1 MFRLLFIRKVEGN
14 ILRTVITFIS
24 IIIAVIIP
32 IFSSYCS
39 FIQKVFEKE
48 QNNNIVVTDT
58 TVVNLKT
65 FTVSGEYQLLSDSF
79 FRMLRENPK
88 IEKIRK
94 LYVLERIRSY
104 VSVDRGNCSEVHL
117 TGVYTDDNGL
127 IFPWDQLCEF
137 EKKGQKA
144 IIAGREFCEGEK
156 KAMMVSN
163 YDCHILGYEPEEIVG
178 KKALITDENN
188 SIHMEVEIVGV
199 YDNFLSDSPYRKT
212 GGDFKYNTSTD
223 YIFTADVPWYFDEKG
238 GDSPKDPTRVD
249 VSMKNFE
256 DAYPMI
262 SYIKNEYGI
271 AARSIATQLL
281 GITMIMKEYSRIFG
295 VIGGFAYLVVGA
307 MLFSVIYR
315 NMKEHQATRT
325 ILNNLGMTE
334 KKIKKFERREI
345 AIYGIIG
352 VVTGGAL
359 AVAICIIFGRSA
371 LIGKPEF
378 QTLKDVCPN
387 VVTVLVPIL
396 IFLLL
401 YAIIS
406 EIVLLLT
413 YKKEKEDGY
422 EKN

>member
-1 MFRLLFIRKVEGN
+1 
-14 ILRTVITFIS
+14 
-24 IIIAVIIP
+24 
-32 IFSSYCS
+32 
-39 FIQKVFEKE
+39 
-48 QNNNIVVTDT
+48 
-58 TVVNLKT
+58 
-65 FTVSGEYQLLSDSF
+65 
-79 FRMLRENPK
+79 
-88 IEKIRK
+88 
-94 LYVLERIRSY
+94 
-104 VSVDRGNCSEVHL
+104 
-117 TGVYTDDNGL
+117 
-127 IFPWDQLCEF
+127 
-137 EKKGQKA
+137 
-144 IIAGREFCEGEK
+144 
-156 KAMMVSN
+156 
-163 YDCHILGYEPEEIVG
+163 
-178 KKALITDENN
+178 
-188 SIHMEVEIVGV
+188 
-199 YDNFLSDSPYRKT
+199 
-212 GGDFKYNTSTD
+212 
-223 YIFTADVPWYFDEKG
+223 
-238 GDSPKDPTRVD
+238 
-249 VSMKNFE
+249 
-256 DAYPMI
+256 
-262 SYIKNEYGI
+262 
-271 AARSIATQLL
+271 
-281 GITMIMKEYSRIFG
+281 MIMKEYSRIFG